1 MESYLPDKLRNVA
14 LLGHYGSG
22 KTTLS
27 ELMAFR
33 SGAIK
38 RLGSVLEG
46 TSTSDYDPSEIERH
60 LSLNLALLPLEWKGH
75 KINVLDTP
83 GYLDFSGEVKAA
95 LRVADAALVLVCASS
110 SVEVGTEQVWSYV
123 RELNLPALVV
133 ISKMDRENADFSKT
147 LADIQSKLSNRCVAI
162 QMPVGS
168 QAALR
173 GYVDLV
179 TMRAYIQ
186 DVEQDVPAELKDEAL
201 SLRDKLVEVVVEVDD
216 ELMNKYLEGT
226 ELTTPEIAE
235 AVRRATSRGIAI
247 PVVVVSA
254 LKGVGID
261 TVMDT
266 ICASLPSPIER
277 QAAGAGETPP
287 PTDSL
292 LALVFKTTADPF
304 TGKISYF
311 RVYSGEIASNSQ
323 VVNVSKGST
332 ERIGQLFLPLGKQQL
347 TVTKVSAG
355 DIGAVAKLGVT
366 ATGDTLGVKDQ
377 TALSGIVFPKATY
390 SMAVHPESKGDLDKM
405 STILPR
411 MIEEDPSLVLRRDPD
426 TGENLLAGVGDTHLE
441 VVKDK
446 MSRKFG
452 VKVVLSPP
460 QVPYKETITLPTK
473 AEYRHKK
480 QTGGHGQYGH
490 VMLELQPLPK
500 GGGFEYETK
509 IVGGSIPNNFLPSVE
524 KGVNEGRQEGVL
536 AGFPLVDVKVILYDG
551 SFHPVDSSDIAFKI
565 AAAQALRKGLQQGQP
580 VLLEPIMDLTVRVPD
595 GMTGDVISDLNTKRG
610 RVLGMN
616 PEEGLNVISAQAP
629 YSELLRYAID
639 LRSMLQGRGDFDMVF
654 SHYEEV
660 PAHMSQKIIA
670 RHQAQKT
677 E

>member
-1 MESYLPDKLRNVA
+1 MESYSPDKLRNVA

-22 KTTLS
+22 KTTVS

-38 RLGSVLEG
+38 RLGSVVEG

-60 LSLNLALLPLEWKGH
+60 MSLNLALLPLEWKGH
-75 KINVLDTP
+75 KINVIDTP
-83 GYLDFSGEVKAA
+83 GYLDFSGEVRAA
-95 LRVADAALVLVCASS
+95 LRVVDAAVVVVCASS
-110 SVEVGTEQVWSYV
+110 SVEVGTEQVWSYA
-123 RELNLPALVV
+123 RELNLPGLVV
-133 ISKMDRENADFSKT
+133 INKMDRENADFSRT
-147 LADIQSKLSNRCVAI
+147 LGDIQAKLSNRCVAI

-168 QAALR
+168 QSDLR

-186 DVEQDVPAELKDEAL
+186 DAEQDVPDELKEEAIA
-201 SLRDKLVEVVVEVDD
+201 LRDKLIEVVVEVDD

-226 ELTTPEIAE
+226 DLSTAE
-235 AVRRATSRGIAI
+235 VAVAVRRATAAGVAV
-247 PVVVVSA
+247 PVVVASA
-254 LKGVGID
+254 LKTVGID
-261 TVMDT
+261 TLMDT
-266 ICASLPSPIER
+266 VCAVIPSPVER
-277 QAAGAGETPP
+277 QAAPSA
-287 PTDSL
+287 DSL
-292 LALVFKTTADPF
+292 VALVFKTTADPF
-304 TGKISYF
+304 TGKISYL

-323 VVNVSKGST
+323 VVNVNKGAT
-332 ERIGQLFLPLGKQQL
+332 ERIGQLFLPLGKQQM

-366 ATGDTLGVKDQ
+366 STGDTLGVKDGA
-377 TALSGIVFPKATY
+377 ALSGIVFPKASY

-411 MIEEDPSLVLRRDPD
+411 MIEEDPSLVLRRDAD

-460 QVPYKETITLPTK
+460 QVPYKETITVPTK

-490 VMLELQPLPK
+490 VVLELQPLPK
-500 GGGFEYETK
+500 GGGFEYDTK
-509 IVGGSIPNNFLPSVE
+509 IVGGSIPSNFLPSVE
-524 KGVNEGRQEGVL
+524 KGVNEGRQEGML
-536 AGFPLVDVKVILYDG
+536 AGFPLVDVKVILCDG
-551 SFHPVDSSDIAFKI
+551 SFHAVDSSDIAFKI
-565 AAAQALRKGLQQGQP
+565 AAAQALKKGLLQGQP
-580 VLLEPIMDLTVRVPD
+580 VLLEPIMDLTVRAPD
-595 GMTGDVISDLNTKRG
+595 GTTGDVISDLNTKRG
-610 RVLGMN
+610 RVQGMN

-670 RHQAQKT
+670 RHQAQKA

>member
-14 LLGHYGSG
+14 VLGHYGTG

-27 ELMAFR
+27 EVMAFR

-38 RLGSVLEG
+38 RLGTVVDG
-46 TSTSDYDPSEIERH
+46 TSVSDYDPSEIERH
-60 LSLNLALLPLEWKGH
+60 MSLNLALLPLEWKGH
-75 KINVLDTP
+75 KLNVLDTP
-83 GYLDFSGEVKAA
+83 GYIDFAGEVKAA
-95 LRVADAALVLVCASS
+95 LRVCDAALLVVCASS
-110 SVEVGTEQVWSYV
+110 SVEVGTEQVWSYA
-123 RELNLPALVV
+123 RESNLPALVV
-133 ISKMDRENADFSKT
+133 INKMDRENADFSKT
-147 LADIQSKLSNRCVAI
+147 LGDIQSKLSNRCVAT
-162 QMPVGS
+162 QMPIGS
-168 QAALR
+168 QADFR
-173 GYVDLV
+173 GYIDLV

-186 DVEQDVPAELKDEAL
+186 DAEQDIPAELKDEAL

-216 ELMNKYLEGT
+216 DLMNRYLEGV
-226 ELTTPEIAE
+226 ELSTAE
-235 AVRRATSRGIAI
+235 VAGAVRLATAKGVAV

-254 LKGVGID
+254 LKGIGVD

-266 ICASLPSPIER
+266 ICASLPSPVEQ
-277 QAAGAGETPP
+277 QAVGVEVVASSSGPA
-287 PTDSL
+287 

-323 VVNVSKGST
+323 VVNVNKGTT
-332 ERIGQLFLPLGKQQL
+332 ERIGQLFLPLGKQQI
-347 TVTKVSAG
+347 TVSKVTAG
-355 DIGAVAKLGVT
+355 DIGAIAKLGVT
-366 ATGDTLGVKDQ
+366 ATGDTLGEKGQ
-377 TALSGIVFPKATY
+377 EALPGIVSPKATY

-405 STILPR
+405 STVLPR
-411 MIEEDPSLVLRRDPD
+411 MIEEDPSLLLKRDAD
-426 TGENLLAGVGDTHLE
+426 TGENLLSGVGDTHLE

-452 VKVVLSPP
+452 VKVVLSSPA
-460 QVPYKETITLPTK
+460 VPYKETITIPTK
-473 AEYRHKK
+473 AEHRHKK

-490 VMLELQPLPK
+490 VLLELQPLPK

-509 IVGGSIPNNFLPSVE
+509 VVGGSIPSNFLPSVE
-524 KGVNEGRQEGVL
+524 KGVNEARHDGVL

-565 AAAQALRKGLQQGQP
+565 AAAQALKKGLQQGQP
-580 VLLEPIMDLTVRVPD
+580 VLLEPIMNLTVRVPE

-610 RVLGMN
+610 RVQGMN
-616 PEEGLNVISAQAP
+616 PEGGFNVISAQAP

-639 LRSMLQGRGDFDMVF
+639 LRSMLQGRGDFDMEF

-670 RHQAQKT
+670 RHQAEKA

>member
-1 MESYLPDKLRNVA
+1 
-14 LLGHYGSG
+14 
-22 KTTLS
+22 
-27 ELMAFR
+27 
-33 SGAIK
+33 
-38 RLGSVLEG
+38 
-46 TSTSDYDPSEIERH
+46 
-60 LSLNLALLPLEWKGH
+60 
-75 KINVLDTP
+75 
-83 GYLDFSGEVKAA
+83 
-95 LRVADAALVLVCASS
+95 
-110 SVEVGTEQVWSYV
+110 
-123 RELNLPALVV
+123 
-133 ISKMDRENADFSKT
+133 
-147 LADIQSKLSNRCVAI
+147 
-162 QMPVGS
+162 
-168 QAALR
+168 
-173 GYVDLV
+173 
-179 TMRAYIQ
+179 
-186 DVEQDVPAELKDEAL
+186 
-201 SLRDKLVEVVVEVDD
+201 
-216 ELMNKYLEGT
+216 
-226 ELTTPEIAE
+226 
-235 AVRRATSRGIAI
+235 
-247 PVVVVSA
+247 
-254 LKGVGID
+254 
-261 TVMDT
+261 
-266 ICASLPSPIER
+266 
-277 QAAGAGETPP
+277 
-287 PTDSL
+287 
-292 LALVFKTTADPF
+292 
-304 TGKISYF
+304 
-311 RVYSGEIASNSQ
+311 

-377 TALSGIVFPKATY
+377 TALAGIVFPKATY

-500 GGGFEYETK
+500 GGGFAYETK

>member
-1 MESYLPDKLRNVA
+1 MESYSPEKLRNVA

-22 KTTLS
+22 KTTLA
-27 ELMAFR
+27 EVMAFR

-38 RLGSVLEG
+38 RLGSVIEG

-60 LSLNLALLPLEWKGH
+60 MSLNLAVLPLEWKGH
-75 KINVLDTP
+75 KVNVLDTP
-83 GYLDFSGEVKAA
+83 GYLDFAGEVRAA
-95 LRVADAALVLVCASS
+95 VRVADAAMVVVCASS
-110 SVEVGTEQVWSYV
+110 SVEVGTEQYWSYA
-123 RELNLPALVV
+123 REAGLPAMVV
-133 ISKMDRENADFSKT
+133 INKMDRENADFSRT
-147 LADIQSKLSNRCVAI
+147 LGDIQAKLSNRCVAV

-168 QAALR
+168 QADFR

-179 TMRAYIQ
+179 TMRSYVQ
-186 DVEQDVPAELKDEAL
+186 DAEQDVPAELKDEAL

-216 ELMNKYLEGT
+216 DLMNKYLEGG
-226 ELTTPEIAE
+226 ELSTAEIAN
-235 AVRRATSRGIAI
+235 AVRRATAEGVAV
-247 PVVVVSA
+247 PVVVASA
-254 LKGVGID
+254 LKNVCVD
-261 TVMDT
+261 TVLDT
-266 ICASLPSPIER
+266 ICAALPSPVER
-277 QAAGAGETPP
+277 KETAASDA
-287 PTDSL
+287 L

-311 RVYSGEIASNSQ
+311 RVYSGEISSNSQ
-323 VVNVSKGST
+323 VVNVNKGAT
-332 ERIGQLFLPLGKQQL
+332 ERVGQLFLPLGKQQI
-347 TVTKVSAG
+347 TVAKVSSG
-355 DIGAVAKLGVT
+355 DIAAVAKLGVT
-366 ATGDTLGVKDQ
+366 VAGDTLGVKDQ
-377 TALSGIVFPKATY
+377 TPLAGIVFPKASY

-426 TGENLLAGVGDTHLE
+426 TGEHLLAGVGETHLE

-452 VKVVLSPP
+452 VKVVLSSP
-460 QVPYKETITLPTK
+460 QVPYKETITVPTK
-473 AEYRHKK
+473 AEYKHKK

-490 VMLELQPLPK
+490 VLLELQPLPK

-509 IVGGSIPNNFLPSVE
+509 IVGGSIPSNFLPSVE
-524 KGVNEGRQEGVL
+524 KGINEGRQEGVL

-551 SFHPVDSSDIAFKI
+551 SFHAVDSSDIAFKI
-565 AAAQALRKGLQQGQP
+565 AAAQALKKGLQQGQP
-580 VLLEPIMDLTVRVPD
+580 VLLEPIMNLTVRVPE

-616 PEEGLNVISAQAP
+616 PEGGFNVISAQAP

-639 LRSMLQGRGDFDMVF
+639 LRSMLQGRGDFDIEF

-660 PAHMSQKIIA
+660 PGHMSQKIIA
-670 RHQAQKT
+670 RQQASKT